1 MRALICTDTYLPQV
15 NGVSVVTERSVTG
28 LIRRGWEVG
37 VVAPRYPRAGA
48 APPESDAA
56 FGRAIVRAPR
66 LFPIASIPAPRYP
79 EVRLALPDLFAMLRA
94 FASTRP
100 DIVHCA
106 TEGVIGRMGDA
117 GEPPIGLALGA
128 RVAVDQDLL
137 RPTVARRADVD
148 RLLPAG
154 DVTYRIGVGAVL
166 HRHRGVVLG
175 DAPLHLR
182 EERRLQRLGS
192 REHRR
197 GMGVL
202 GVEMGA
208 DLRIEHA
215 RIAHHLLP
223 VLGPEPGPV
232 VDEIDPVD
240 GGDGRPA
247 GGLRRRGGGMRGEG
261 GDHADS
267 SGSRWSARPLM
278 Q

>member
-106 TEGVIGRMGDA
+106 TEGVIGRMGQWLA
-117 GEPPIGLALGA
+117 IRRGLPVVTSYHTNFAQYAHAYGLG
-128 RVAVDQDLL
+128 
-137 RPTVARRADVD
+137 
-148 RLLPAG
+148 RLA
-154 DVTYRIGVGAVL
+154 
-166 HRHRGVVLG
+166 GVV
-175 DAPLHLR
+175 
-182 EERRLQRLGS
+182 ERSIGRFHQIGR
-192 REHRR
+192 
-197 GMGVL
+197 
-202 GVEMGA
+202 
-208 DLRIEHA
+208 
-215 RIAHHLLP
+215 AH
-223 VLGPEPGPV
+223 V
-232 VDEIDPVD
+232 
-240 GGDGRPA
+240 
-247 GGLRRRGGGMRGEG
+247 
-261 GDHADS
+261 
-267 SGSRWSARPLM
+267 
-278 Q
+278 